1 MSGRDA
7 ALERANAELYRLA
20 GVDAPRRKRGRAKAP
35 PRAKAPRAKKAKPPC
50 KYGPRG
56 ADGYCPKKPRSDVS
70 VRQLRSGSAATEQ
83 AIKVL
88 RNPKASGAQKREAL
102 STAATAIAWEGG
114 KGAAR
119 GVRTEVRRATKTA
132 AGRAALRKLK
142 GAAGSAVLAVGKK
155 AVPVLAVG
163 AILKGGAKA
172 LAANRRREANRF
184 AWRELRKT
192 EKRLGKQLPANQRA
206 ALFKQY
212 EDWYIAQ
219 PVHTP
224 TIK

>member
-1 MSGRDA
+1 MSQSRDA

-56 ADGYCPKKPRSDVS
+56 ADGYCPKKPRSEVS

-119 GVRTEVRRATKTA
+119 GVRTEVRKATRTA

-142 GAAGSAVLAVGKK
+142 GAAGTAVLAVGKK
-155 AVPVLAVG
+155 ALPVAGIYGAVKVGGKLLTANARRAAKKWAKEELA
-163 AILKGGAKA
+163 
-172 LAANRRREANRF
+172 R
-184 AWRELRKT
+184 T
-192 EKRLGKQLPANQRA
+192 EKKTGRLPANQRA
-206 ALFKQY
+206 ALLQQY
-212 EDWYIAQ
+212 EAWKLKQ
-219 PVHTP
+219 PVYTP